1 MTDLVRDPRLIRI
14 YWLFTYYVDSQ
25 HPLYVEGPEEMGW
38 QLGERTLWCYL
49 GDRRAVH
56 LRDSL
61 LGEAIAPSRAILKQ
75 WIQSFLGGEV
85 EIPI

>member
-1 MTDLVRDPRLIRI
+1 MTDQVRDPRLIRI
-14 YWLFTYYVDSQ
+14 YWLLTYYVEHQ
-25 HPLYVEGPEEMGW
+25 QLLYVEGAEEMGW

-49 GDRRAVH
+49 GDRRTVH

-61 LGEAIAPSRAILKQ
+61 LGEAIAPTRAILKQ

-85 EIPI
+85 EIRI